1 MVKTVFIRK
10 QMKILLIIVIALVV
24 ISIIAF
30 NLVLLLPQFGRIPDY
45 DKDEKIQNSKQFRN
59 GSFHNEGMIEMKMN
73 GSKFRKMLKA
83 FFSSPPNK
91 RPPKDLK
98 ISDKSLIKFDR
109 PLNNL
114 TQLTWFGHSAMM
126 IDIEG
131 KRILLDPL
139 FSENASPF
147 SFGVSRFEN
156 AIHLDDSDLA
166 KLGKIDAV
174 IISHDHFDHLDYPT
188 IKKINHQVGHYFV
201 PLAVGEHLRKWG
213 VEDSR
218 ITELDWWD
226 EVGYLGLSLACTPGQ
241 HFSGR
246 DPRHRN
252 SALWCSW
259 VIAGGNQR
267 IFFSGDSGY
276 FSGFAQIGEK
286 YGPFDLAIM
295 ECGQYNELWHEIHM
309 MPEES
314 VQAALDLKAKQMLP
328 VHNSAFS
335 LSIHSWNEP
344 LNRAYAEADKR
355 QFSILK
361 VIPGESFILAD

>member
-1 MVKTVFIRK
+1 MAKTVFIRK
-10 QMKILLIIVIALVV
+10 QMKILLIIILAIIV

-30 NLVLLLPQFGRIPDY
+30 NLVFLLPQFGRIPDY
-45 DKDEKIQNSKQFRN
+45 EKDEKIMNSKQFRN

-73 GSKFRKMLKA
+73 SSKFGKMFKT

-91 RPPKDLK
+91 RPPKDIK
-98 ISDKSLIKFDR
+98 ISDKSLIKFDK
-109 PLNNL
+109 PIDEI
-114 TQLTWFGHSAMM
+114 TQVTWFGHSALM

-131 KRILLDPL
+131 KRLLLDPML
-139 FSENASPF
+139 SENASPF
-147 SFGVSRFEN
+147 TFGVKKFEN
-156 AIHLDDSDLA
+156 ALHLDDSDLA
-166 KLGKIDAV
+166 RLGKIDAV

-188 IKKINHQVGHYFV
+188 IKKIDKQVEHYFV

-226 EVGYLGLSLACTPGQ
+226 ETEYQGLKLACTPGQ

-252 SALWCSW
+252 SSLWCSW
-259 VIAGGNQR
+259 VIAGENYK

-276 FSGFAQIGEK
+276 FSGFAKIGEK

-314 VQAALDLKAKQMLP
+314 VQAAQDLSAEKMLP
-328 VHNSAFS
+328 VHNSAFN
-335 LSIHSWNEP
+335 LSIHSWDEP
-344 LNRAYAEADKR
+344 LNRAHVEAEKKKV
-355 QFSILK
+355 SVIK
-361 VIPGESFILAD
+361 VIPGETFSL